1 MTDMQG
7 KEVNMGRFVCA
18 ATPGNADVLEVRD
31 RSTPTPGAGEI
42 VVSQTKMGLNFLDVY
57 QTSGVY
63 PFPENDV
70 FVPGNEA
77 AGRVIAVGEGVSDL
91 SEGDRVGYPM
101 HVGAF
106 AEERAIPANRVVK
119 LPDDISDDMA
129 AASLLKGMTV
139 EYLLNQSVPLQA
151 GDTVLFHA
159 AAGGVGLL
167 AGQWMNAMGVTAIG
181 TAGTAEKVE
190 LAKQAGYAH
199 VINYTDEDFV
209 DAVMEITDGKGVR
222 AVYDSVGKDTY
233 PGSLKVIKNLGHF
246 ISFGQSS
253 GLASDFKLGDLAAN
267 GSLYAQRPTLA
278 TYIATEEQLAASAK
292 NLFSMLRSEK
302 IKVAINQRFN
312 LGQTADAF
320 RALTARKTTGVTLIE
335 TGL

>member
-1 MTDMQG
+1 
-7 KEVNMGRFVCA
+7 MGRFVCA
-18 ATPGNADVLEVRD
+18 QTPGNADVLQVRD
-31 RSTPTPGAGEI
+31 RPTPTPGAGEI
-42 VVSQTKMGLNFLDVY
+42 VISQTKIGLNFLDIY
-57 QTSGVY
+57 QTSGLY

-77 AGRVIAVGEGVSDL
+77 AGRIIAVGEGVSHL

-106 AEERAIPANRVVK
+106 AEERVIPANRVVK
-119 LPDDISDDMA
+119 LPDDVSDDMA
-129 AASLLKGMTV
+129 AASMLKGMTV

-167 AGQWMNAMGVTAIG
+167 AGQWMKAMGVEAIG
-181 TAGTAEKVE
+181 TAGSPEKVE

-199 VINYTDEDFV
+199 VINYTDTDFV
-209 DAVMEITDGKGVR
+209 EAVMDITGGRGVR
-222 AVYDSVGKDTY
+222 AVYDPVGKDTY
-233 PGSLKVIKNLGHF
+233 PGSLKVIQNCGHF

-253 GLASDFKLGDLAAN
+253 GLATDFKLGDLAAN

-278 TYIATEEQLAASAK
+278 TYIATADQLAASAE
-292 NLFSMLRSEK
+292 NLFAMLQSGK
-302 IKVAINQRFN
+302 ISVSVNQRFD
-312 LGQTADAF
+312 LAQAADAF
-320 RALTARKTTGVTLIE
+320 RALTGRKTTGVTLLE